1 MEYQTEVVKLYYA
14 NDLSPAKVKQL
25 MKRKYPALKPFSRF
39 QIRRIVK
46 KFDEFGTVNDRRPGN
61 SGRHRDGRSSENVDM
76 VRDIIEE
83 APKKSIRRVLGEI
96 QSNIDI
102 GRSTVQRIMK
112 EDLNLKPYRIQVMQH
127 LKDTDIMSRFDFAN
141 WVLENSDIMQTV
153 WFSDEAHFNLNGQV
167 NKQNLRYWST
177 TRPEFYEER
186 PLHCERVTVWAA
198 MSSTGVIGP
207 YFYEESG
214 KTATV
219 TAERYITILRTK
231 FIPALRKITD
241 MDTVWYQ
248 QDGAAPHTANVV
260 LNFLTQVFPSRH
272 ISLKTDFEWPPHS
285 PDLNPL
291 DFFMWGYLKERVYS
305 PPPAN
310 LKELKSAIRREMRRI
325 SAETCKSTIQNFMKR
340 SALVVQES
348 GRHFEHI
355 L

>member
-1 MEYQTEVVKLYYA
+1 
-14 NDLSPAKVKQL
+14 
-25 MKRKYPALKPFSRF
+25 
-39 QIRRIVK
+39 
-46 KFDEFGTVNDRRPGN
+46 
-61 SGRHRDGRSSENVDM
+61 
-76 VRDIIEE
+76 
-83 APKKSIRRVLGEI
+83 
-96 QSNIDI
+96 
-102 GRSTVQRIMK
+102 
-112 EDLNLKPYRIQVMQH
+112 
-127 LKDTDIMSRFDFAN
+127 
-141 WVLENSDIMQTV
+141 
-153 WFSDEAHFNLNGQV
+153 
-167 NKQNLRYWST
+167 
-177 TRPEFYEER
+177 
-186 PLHCERVTVWAA
+186 

-241 MDTVWYQ
+241 MDRVWYQ

-310 LKELKSAIRREMRRI
+310 LKELKSA
-325 SAETCKSTIQNFMKR
+325 N
-340 SALVVQES
+340 
-348 GRHFEHI
+348 
-355 L
+355 